1 MSDIYLGVKLMEYG
15 LLGTFA
21 VIILF
26 YVIILVLMKIFPYR
40 NNEESNND

>member
-1 MSDIYLGVKLMEYG
+1 MSDIYLGLKLMEYG

-26 YVIILVLMKIFPYR
+26 YIVILILRKILPYR
-40 NNEESNND
+40 NEDNRD

>member
-1 MSDIYLGVKLMEYG
+1 MSDIYLGLKLMEYG

-26 YVIILVLMKIFPYR
+26 YIVILILRKILPYR
-40 NNEESNND
+40 NEDNKD

>member
-1 MSDIYLGVKLMEYG
+1 MEYG

-26 YVIILVLMKIFPYR
+26 YIVILILRKILPYR
-40 NNEESNND
+40 NEDNKD